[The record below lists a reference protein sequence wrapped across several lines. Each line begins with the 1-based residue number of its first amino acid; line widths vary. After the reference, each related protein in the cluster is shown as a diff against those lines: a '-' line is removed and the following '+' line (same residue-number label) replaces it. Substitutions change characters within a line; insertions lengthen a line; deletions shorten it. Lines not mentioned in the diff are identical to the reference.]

1 MLQAPSEGPP
11 LSPPPASCH
20 LESDVLPKG
29 LRPTVALVDLDAFAG
44 NCAQVRSLAGSGVR
58 LLAVVK
64 ADGYGHGAEEMAS
77 RAVAAGAEMLGVG
90 VVEEG
95 WELRRSG
102 VLTPVLVLGGAL
114 PEQAYAAVSGDFEMV
129 ICDLRVAEALSEV
142 AGSQGK
148 TLAVHVKV
156 DTGMGRLGVALGEA
170 RSFLERLAGLPGLAV
185 RGLMTH
191 LADAEV
197 QGGGAETQ
205 MSLFRDLARDLDAK
219 GLRPPLLHVA
229 NSAALLNLPDSRFD
243 MVRVGILLY
252 GAEPAPGQGFQPSQG
267 GQSPN
272 RGGSTR
278 EVSEYLPV
286 MFWRSRIVH
295 LNEAESPRTV
305 GYGRRFQT
313 KGPSRIA
320 IIPMGYADGY
330 PRSLTNKA
338 DVLIRGQRAPVV
350 GAVSMDMLAASV
362 GHTPGVEVGDEVILL
377 GSQGDERISA
387 EEMASLAETL
397 PYEIFCGLSRR
408 VPRVYL
414 EGGKVVRVSYPDVL
428 SPETE
433 GKGASPS

>member
-1 MLQAPSEGPP
+1 MLQAPSEGPL
-11 LSPPPASCH
+11 LSAPPTGYH
-20 LESDVLPKG
+20 LESDILPKG
-29 LRPTVALVDLDAFAG
+29 LRPTVALVDLDAFAQ
-44 NCAQVRSLAGSGVR
+44 NCARVRSLVGPGVR
-58 LLAVVK
+58 VLAVVK
-64 ADGYGHGAEEMAS
+64 ADGYGHGAAEMAS

-95 WELRRSG
+95 WELRRFG
-102 VLTPVLVLGGAL
+102 VLTPVLVLGGTL
-114 PEQAYAAVSGDFEMV
+114 PEQASAAVSGDFEMV

-170 RSFLERLAGLPGLAV
+170 KPFLERLAGLPGLSV

-197 QGGGAETQ
+197 RGGGAETQ
-205 MSLFRDLARDLDAK
+205 MSLFRDLARDLDDK
-219 GLRPPLLHVA
+219 NLRPPLLHVA

-252 GAEPAPGQGFQPSQG
+252 GASPELGQGFQPSQG

-272 RGGSTR
+272 

-295 LNEAESPRTV
+295 LNEAQSPRTV

-362 GHTPGVEVGDEVILL
+362 GHIPGVEVGDEVILL

-387 EEMASLAETL
+387 EEMASLADTL

-414 EGGKVVRVSYPDVL
+414 EGGKVVRVSYPNVL

-433 GKGASPS
+433 ELGKGASPG